1 MQTTF
6 SFQLISTGLHFLLY
20 LSPAVP
26 TCGSRAPSSRG
37 VQPVGARRPAA
48 PKWPAHAAMVACLR
62 RAGFGHLAPGI
73 PDLARLEL
81 RLRRTQTDTGRRC
94 RRASLLSRAYELRQ
108 SRGCLS
114 DIPTGLLSRAYELRQ
129 SRGCLSDILTGR
141 RTHDAVLSIQK
152 PVVKCPDSF
161 HSSRI
166 REMVGHCWKWKLAVC
181 RLAHGCSETGL
192 GLVCCCDIATPTRL
206 VQQPSE

>member
-114 DIPTGLLSRAYELRQ
+114 DI
-129 SRGCLSDILTGR
+129 LTGR